1 MSHDAEPTG
10 PEAAAPA
17 EVPTVVPRGTARVA
31 VEYCTQCRWLL
42 RAAWVAQ
49 ELLQTFRTR
58 LGEVALVPGTDGVF
72 RVTLDA
78 GDGPVLLWDRKAD
91 GGFPEIPDLKRRVR
105 DAVAPDLALGHTDRA
120 AARSGAGGEAPP
132 EG

>member
-1 MSHDAEPTG
+1 MTDDAGSPG
-10 PEAAAPA
+10 PEEATAPA
-17 EVPTVVPRGTARVA
+17 EPPRGTARVA

-120 AARSGAGGEAPP
+120 AARSAGVGEAAPA
-132 EG
+132 E

>member
-1 MSHDAEPTG
+1 MTDGAPTSGRSSRADLAEGSAPDAT
-10 PEAAAPA
+10 
-17 EVPTVVPRGTARVA
+17 VPRGTARVA

-105 DAVAPDLALGHTDRA
+105 DAVAPDLSLGHTDRA
-120 AARSGAGGEAPP
+120 AGSPG
-132 EG
+132 

>member
-1 MSHDAEPTG
+1 MTDDAGLPG
-10 PEAAAPA
+10 PETPAPTD
-17 EVPTVVPRGTARVA
+17 PPRGTARVA

-58 LGEVALVPGTDGVF
+58 LGEVALVPGTGGVF

-120 AARSGAGGEAPP
+120 AARSGSGGEAPP